1 MILDLTRCI
10 LVAQATDSAASVEAA
25 EQSPFG
31 SEVTPTLQP
40 GHRSGAQRRVAM
52 TKSFTQ
58 LREAIQSEESAQP
71 APSAEPGPAAG
82 VPQPEPPLSPR
93 SQADKES
100 RERTRV
106 LSARLMNL
114 SKRSTALA
122 KAAKA
127 HGLVSTSEV
136 PAASL
141 NSPSAAAVDAFV
153 AVSLRP
159 LRECS
164 ADSMLTRLRVA
175 WAQGGAANAAK
186 QRMAQSF
193 TKHGVVPVTS
203 PAAPAFAAPTLSL
216 SPAVNSPALALGAS
230 MLTAHHFDDAVRFKP
245 SLY

>member
-1 MILDLTRCI
+1 
-10 LVAQATDSAASVEAA
+10 
-25 EQSPFG
+25 
-31 SEVTPTLQP
+31 
-40 GHRSGAQRRVAM
+40 M

-127 HGLVSTSEV
+127 NRKAREQNKLT
-136 PAASL
+136 
-141 NSPSAAAVDAFV
+141 SPS
-153 AVSLRP
+153 
-159 LRECS
+159 
-164 ADSMLTRLRVA
+164 
-175 WAQGGAANAAK
+175 
-186 QRMAQSF
+186 
-193 TKHGVVPVTS
+193 PVMET
-203 PAAPAFAAPTLSL
+203 
-216 SPAVNSPALALGAS
+216 
-230 MLTAHHFDDAVRFKP
+230 
-245 SLY
+245 